1 MAFKRPT
8 INKTSTS
15 ISKLR
20 VYLRAVRKW
29 GKTTL
34 FRDVIECLYDGDA
47 SKGLLVGVGFE
58 HGYDMLDNLQTI
70 HVDNWKELIELKNWL
85 IKTKGTEHNIE
96 IVGFDVVDEL
106 MPMAEKEICRQ
117 SEIKMKKKCE
127 TINSAFGGYG
137 KGQDKTKELVKSF
150 FSELRNAGFGT
161 WAIAHTKDKTI
172 KEKGMNDDEG
182 YMKLTSNLS
191 NSYESVFGDIFD
203 CVLTGIV
210 DKDVKDGRIVSS
222 VRKLVFRDDGY
233 VEAGCRF
240 KPNAVPEYIECPEDS
255 KEMAKLVVETLK
267 EGMRKSQSNPVSKS
281 EFEKLSKKETENFV
295 STKVDT
301 KAEEEE
307 VLKFYSEKN
316 EIIEE
321 VEDIEEVTEETEEIL
336 NRDEVLA
343 TIKKNVKKV
352 ATLAKKL
359 IADEGVDG
367 VGKLS
372 NESLKELLE
381 AIDK

>member
-1 MAFKRPT
+1 
-8 INKTSTS
+8 
-15 ISKLR
+15 
-20 VYLRAVRKW
+20 
-29 GKTTL
+29 
-34 FRDVIECLYDGDA
+34 
-47 SKGLLVGVGFE
+47 
-58 HGYDMLDNLQTI
+58 
-70 HVDNWKELIELKNWL
+70 
-85 IKTKGTEHNIE
+85 
-96 IVGFDVVDEL
+96 
-106 MPMAEKEICRQ
+106 
-117 SEIKMKKKCE
+117 
-127 TINSAFGGYG
+127 
-137 KGQDKTKELVKSF
+137 
-150 FSELRNAGFGT
+150 
-161 WAIAHTKDKTI
+161 
-172 KEKGMNDDEG
+172 MNDDEG

-255 KEMAKLVVETLK
+255 KEMARLVVETLK

-281 EFEKLSKKETENFV
+281 EFEKLSKKETKDFV

-307 VLKFYSEKN
+307 VLKFYSGEN
-316 EIIEE
+316 EEEEVIEVEE
-321 VEDIEEVTEETEEIL
+321 VEEETERII
-336 NRDEVLA
+336 NRDEALA